1 MKIGFIGCGNMASA
15 MISGML
21 KKGLYKKDEIIVSNL
36 TEEGSKRSREKLGV
50 VTTLDNHE
58 VVKNTKLVFLAV
70 KPQFYEEVLNEVKD
84 ELRSGAICEANAFIN
99 VVRGRADLR
108 GRTNADVQE

>member
-1 MKIGFIGCGNMASA
+1 MRGCLHTKHENLFFMDKAHQH
-15 MISGML
+15 
-21 KKGLYKKDEIIVSNL
+21 EIK
-36 TEEGSKRSREKLGV
+36 E
-50 VTTLDNHE
+50 
-58 VVKNTKLVFLAV
+58 
-70 KPQFYEEVLNEVKD
+70 

>member
-1 MKIGFIGCGNMASA
+1 MKGGVFMQTRNVPKATLGRLPGY
-15 MISGML
+15 L
-21 KKGLYKKDEIIVSNL
+21 KY
-36 TEEGSKRSREKLGV
+36 
-50 VTTLDNHE
+50 
-58 VVKNTKLVFLAV
+58 
-70 KPQFYEEVLNEVKD
+70 LNEIKD

>member
-36 TEEGSKRSREKLGV
+36 TEEGRKLSQKYNEYYFGELVPYLSEISEEEADCMIRTIEKFYQIMCERR
-50 VTTLDNHE
+50 NHYD
-58 VVKNTKLVFLAV
+58 K
-70 KPQFYEEVLNEVKD
+70 
-84 ELRSGAICEANAFIN
+84 
-99 VVRGRADLR
+99 
-108 GRTNADVQE
+108 

>member
-58 VVKNTKLVFLAV
+58 VVKNTNRRDCGTG
-70 KPQFYEEVLNEVKD
+70 QCWNFYMPPV
-84 ELRSGAICEANAFIN
+84 SGS
-99 VVRGRADLR
+99 VS
-108 GRTNADVQE
+108 

>member
-1 MKIGFIGCGNMASA
+1 MGACTQSTKISFSMDKAHQH
-15 MISGML
+15 
-21 KKGLYKKDEIIVSNL
+21 EI
-36 TEEGSKRSREKLGV
+36 
-50 VTTLDNHE
+50 
-58 VVKNTKLVFLAV
+58 
-70 KPQFYEEVLNEVKD
+70 KD

>member
-58 VVKNTKLVFLAV
+58 VVKNTK
-70 KPQFYEEVLNEVKD
+70 
-84 ELRSGAICEANAFIN
+84 N
-99 VVRGRADLR
+99 VVE
-108 GRTNADVQE
+108 NNIF

>member
-1 MKIGFIGCGNMASA
+1 M
-15 MISGML
+15 
-21 KKGLYKKDEIIVSNL
+21 
-36 TEEGSKRSREKLGV
+36 
-50 VTTLDNHE
+50 
-58 VVKNTKLVFLAV
+58 VFLLSTAGCESFV
-70 KPQFYEEVLNEVKD
+70 KLICHAKQHAETDRGCLHTKHGNLFFMDKAHQHEIKD